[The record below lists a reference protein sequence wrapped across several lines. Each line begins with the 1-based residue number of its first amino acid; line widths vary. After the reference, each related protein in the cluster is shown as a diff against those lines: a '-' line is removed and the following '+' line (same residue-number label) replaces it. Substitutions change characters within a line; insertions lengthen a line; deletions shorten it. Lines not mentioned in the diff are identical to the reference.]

1 MKLLVQS
8 DDYGISKAQ
17 AHGCIEGIRNGLI
30 RNTGFFTNMPWA
42 EECAEWIRLYLNQIA
57 FGIDLNITTGKS
69 VLPHPQIPTITI
81 EDNSFIQCH

>member
-8 DDYGISKAQ
+8 DVYGISKAQ

-42 EECAEWIRLYLNQIA
+42 EECAEWRLPLES
-57 FGIDLNITTGKS
+57 T
-69 VLPHPQIPTITI
+69 
-81 EDNSFIQCH
+81 